1 MTSTRLPEWE
11 GTAVLV
17 VGDLILDRFVH
28 GVVHRISPEAPI
40 PVVEVVDETLAPGGA
55 ANVARNIRALGGRP
69 LLVGAIGDDANGD
82 LFAGVLASSG
92 LETGGLVRV
101 PGRVTTVK
109 TRIIAHH
116 QQVVRVDREVRLPLP
131 SAAEEAVAQKVREL
145 LCESAAAVASDYV
158 KGVLN
163 PALLSQLGERTRDL
177 GIPYVV
183 DPKPAHFPYPGATVV
198 TPNRDETAGFIQG
211 TFRTE
216 DLESVAQRL
225 LAKTDWKA
233 VLFTLGPEGM
243 ALAERGSAV
252 RRIPTRAREVFD
264 VTGAGDTVAAV
275 VALALAAGLSLM
287 EAAHLA
293 NEAAGI
299 VVGKV
304 GTAECTPQELEAALA
319 AGSA

>member
-1 MTSTRLPEWE
+1 
-11 GTAVLV
+11 
-17 VGDLILDRFVH
+17 LDRFVH

-40 PVVEVVDETLAPGGA
+40 PVVEVVDEALAPGGA

-69 LLVGAIGDDANGD
+69 ILVGAVGDDAEGN
-82 LFAGVLASSG
+82 LLAGVLASSG
-92 LETGGLVRV
+92 METGGLVKV

-131 SAAEEAVAQKVREL
+131 PAAAEVLGSRLVDLLTESRAV
-145 LCESAAAVASDYV
+145 VASDYV
-158 KGVLN
+158 KGVLD
-163 PALLSQLGERTRDL
+163 PSVLALLGERAGSL

-198 TPNRDETAGFIQG
+198 TPNRDETSGFIRG
-211 TFRTE
+211 SFRTE

-225 LAKTDWKA
+225 LAETDWKA
-233 VLFTLGPEGM
+233 ILFTLGGEGM
-243 ALAERGSAV
+243 ALAERGGV
-252 RRIPTRAREVFD
+252 LRRIPARAREVFD

-275 VALALAAGLSLM
+275 VALGLAAGLPLCD
-287 EAAHLA
+287 AAHLA
-293 NEAAGI
+293 NEAAGV

-304 GTAECTPQELEAALA
+304 GTAECTPQELEAALGA
-319 AGSA
+319 EGG